1 MEPRD
6 QQTRDHEQ
14 IANRWLDAALK
25 QYGEAEPR
33 TGLEGRVL
41 ASLRT
46 GKHGLAER
54 RNWWPGLAAVA
65 VMLAVG
71 VAVFL
76 ETGRHAM
83 KNGIAKVQPP
93 VVSHQWAPDRGLNTT
108 LLPKT
113 AALQRKPKPRQ
124 ALRTVEAAEPRL
136 EQFPSPQPLSE
147 QEQMLARYVE
157 DLPWEAKQ
165 VAQAQAALLKRDPFE
180 FAEYGLLPNLSG
192 KSSQVGSYSGE
203 LLCTRAQSRSY
214 SPP

>member
-1 MEPRD
+1 MEPRGD
-6 QQTRDHEQ
+6 EKNASQ
-14 IANRWLDAALK
+14 WLDAALE
-25 QYGEAEPR
+25 QYGKAEPR

-41 ASLRT
+41 ANVR
-46 GKHGLAER
+46 AEQER
-54 RNWWPGLAAVA
+54 LPERWNWWPALAVVA

-71 VAVFL
+71 VAVLL

-83 KNGIAKVQPP
+83 KNGIAKVQPA
-93 VVSHQWAPDRGLNTT
+93 VVSHQRAPDRGLNTT

-113 AALQRKPKPRQ
+113 AAVQRKRPKPTQ
-124 ALRTVEAAEPRL
+124 AFRTVEAAEPRL

-180 FAEYGLLPNLSG
+180 FAEYGPVPNLPG
-192 KSSQVGSYSGE
+192 KSSQ
-203 LLCTRAQSRSY
+203 
-214 SPP
+214 